1 MIELC
6 HNRHPCAS
14 IYHLGFTA
22 QKRREPFLCVH
33 RGKPRNVASIR
44 VKNDC
49 SRRYCDTS
57 INYPYTDK
65 GHPHTEKP
73 TIILIRYYYTDE
85 SFLGF
90 SGERKTIV
98 NACFLICSY
107 QHLHRGSTLL
117 CCKRHYLTI
126 SQYSTAKLHIIFQ
139 LTKKRK
145 ELFLANCLMLPCFLC
160 RHTFLIPF
168 PSLPLFQIHHCP
180 SSTTSKS
187 TSSTSVSRCRRGRQT
202 DVDDVDFGAISVSFG
217 WYSVAEVKFSS
228 YLCMTKQRCL
238 TFQHES

>member
-6 HNRHPCAS
+6 HNRHSCAS
-14 IYHLGFTA
+14 TYHLGFVA

-73 TIILIRYYYTDE
+73 TIILIRYYYTDK

-107 QHLHRGSTLL
+107 QHLHRGSILL
-117 CCKRHYLTI
+117 CRKRHYLTI
-126 SQYSTAKLHIIFQ
+126 CQYSTAKVHIIFQ
-139 LTKKRK
+139 LTKKER
-145 ELFLANCLMLPCFLC
+145 NY
-160 RHTFLIPF
+160 
-168 PSLPLFQIHHCP
+168 SLPIALCFHVFSVTRPFHYLSIAFTPC
-180 SSTTSKS
+180 SSSP
-187 TSSTSVSRCRRGRQT
+187 
-202 DVDDVDFGAISVSFG
+202 
-217 WYSVAEVKFSS
+217 
-228 YLCMTKQRCL
+228 YLPQLPLCVTHNC
-238 TFQHES
+238 

>member
-98 NACFLICSY
+98 NACFLISLY
-107 QHLHRGSTLL
+107 QHLHRGSILLVASVIIWRFTNTWRQSYTLFFNPQKKKGIIACQL
-117 CCKRHYLTI
+117 KGLA
-126 SQYSTAKLHIIFQ
+126 SDLYSKDRRDSRAG
-139 LTKKRK
+139 
-145 ELFLANCLMLPCFLC
+145 
-160 RHTFLIPF
+160 IPF
-168 PSLPLFQIHHCP
+168 SLGIMLYKEDWLP
-180 SSTTSKS
+180 
-187 TSSTSVSRCRRGRQT
+187 V
-202 DVDDVDFGAISVSFG
+202 
-217 WYSVAEVKFSS
+217 
-228 YLCMTKQRCL
+228 
-238 TFQHES
+238 